1 MMTIWECQINS
12 GADLSLK
19 MFNVITTETISEGGG
34 GIKNP
39 DHSDGKI
46 KIGKS
51 PLRRKGG
58 KK

>member
-1 MMTIWECQINS
+1 MYC
-12 GADLSLK
+12 GSLK
-19 MFNVITTETISEGGG
+19 LIRHWYNDSVELYNVITTETIRGGGG

>member
-1 MMTIWECQINS
+1 MTWKISFGN
-12 GADLSLK
+12 ALSLK
-19 MFNVITTETISEGGG
+19 MFNVITTDTIRGGGG

-39 DHSDGKI
+39 DHADGKI

-51 PLRRKGG
+51 PLKRKGG

>member
-1 MMTIWECQINS
+1 MMTIEECQINS
-12 GADLSLK
+12 GAELFSK
-19 MFNVITTETISEGGG
+19 MFNVITTETIRGGGG

-39 DHSDGKI
+39 EHSDGKI

-51 PLRRKGG
+51 PLRRKGS

>member
-1 MMTIWECQINS
+1 MIWTISS
-12 GADLSLK
+12 GMGLSLK
-19 MFNVITTETISEGGG
+19 MFNVITTETIRGGGG

-51 PLRRKGG
+51 PLKRKGG

>member
-1 MMTIWECQINS
+1 MMIWTISS
-12 GADLSLK
+12 GMGLSLK
-19 MFNVITTETISEGGG
+19 MFNVITTETIRGGGG

-51 PLRRKGG
+51 PLKRKGG

>member
-1 MMTIWECQINS
+1 MN
-12 GADLSLK
+12 
-19 MFNVITTETISEGGG
+19 NVITTETIRDGGG

-51 PLRRKGG
+51 PMKHKGG

>member
-1 MMTIWECQINS
+1 MISFGT
-12 GADLSLK
+12 DLSSK
-19 MFNVITTETISEGGG
+19 MFNIITTETIREGGG

-39 DHSDGKI
+39 DQSDGKI

-51 PLRRKGG
+51 PLKRKGG

>member
-1 MMTIWECQINS
+1 MINS

-19 MFNVITTETISEGGG
+19 MFNVITTETIRGGGG

>member
-1 MMTIWECQINS
+1 MN
-12 GADLSLK
+12 
-19 MFNVITTETISEGGG
+19 NVITTETIRGGGG

-51 PLRRKGG
+51 PLKVRRG

>member
-1 MMTIWECQINS
+1 MYNS
-12 GADLSLK
+12 IMD
-19 MFNVITTETISEGGG
+19 NVITTETIRGGGG

-51 PLRRKGG
+51 PLKRKGG